1 MEKEFSEKTQ
11 LLGCSKFM
19 IGEGF
24 RLGWRVFQN
33 KNNNLKSFTEISW
46 LILNLPRR
54 SPFLWVSPN
63 ITPWNPKILE
73 SILFAISIFFSSR
86 DTLWKNLENVNATCK
101 LDLYIIQQLK
111 TCCITLTFETFLL
124 WPYKLYVGKFLD

>member
-1 MEKEFSEKTQ
+1 MKKEFLEKTQ

-19 IGEGF
+19 ISERFG
-24 RLGWRVFQN
+24 LGWRVFQN
-33 KNNNLKSFTEISW
+33 KNNNLKSFTKISW

-63 ITPWNPKILE
+63 IPPWNPKILE

-86 DTLWKNLENVNATCK
+86 DTLWKYLKNVNASCK
-101 LDLYIIQQLK
+101 LVLYIIQQLK
-111 TCCITLTFETFLL
+111 TCCIILTFETFLL